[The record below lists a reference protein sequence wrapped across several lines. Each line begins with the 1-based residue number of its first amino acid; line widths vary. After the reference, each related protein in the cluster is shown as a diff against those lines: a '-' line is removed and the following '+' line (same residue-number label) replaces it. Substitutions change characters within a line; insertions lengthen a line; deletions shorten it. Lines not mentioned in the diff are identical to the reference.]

1 MGFVTFIA
9 FFGAILA
16 GMMVLVAL
24 YQPLSEFSST
34 SATKASKRDALKV
47 SAWFVGIFGL
57 ITAVCVFYLYAR
69 WT

>member
-16 GMMVLVAL
+16 GMTVLVAL
-24 YQPLSEFSST
+24 YQLLSEFSAT
-34 SATKASKRDALKV
+34 SATKVSKRDAMKV

-57 ITAVCVFYLYAR
+57 ITGVCVTYLYFR